1 MAYRFK
7 LQEPLAQEA
16 RRVALEQIDMAEEK
30 LASKDD
36 VAGAIHDAR
45 RCLKRLRAL
54 IRLVRP
60 ALGDGA
66 YRRETER
73 VAGAGR
79 LLAGARDVHVMRLTA
94 SKLESR
100 FGPLPDGAGKR
111 LQAMLTASAAA
122 IPSDTVKDGRA
133 QALKRLKQT
142 RKFFAGHALDGVS
155 VEALAEGLERCYRK
169 GRRAFREA
177 FRKPSD
183 ESFHAWRKSVQRHW
197 RHMQLIS
204 RAWPEALS
212 ARASEAKD
220 CRGCSAR
227 IMTCRSLRPCGAG
240 CAGSLTREDKRPS
253 TGFAGPV
260 RPRSGRVEPRG
271 TRLFAEPPRRGGG
284 SRPTGRRPAAL
295 PNASPRRPPP
305 TRKPATESRMRCR
318 KAATG

>member
-1 MAYRFK
+1 MA
-7 LQEPLAQEA
+7 
-16 RRVALEQIDMAEEK
+16 
-30 LASKDD
+30 
-36 VAGAIHDAR
+36 HDAR

-142 RKFFAGHALDGVS
+142 
-155 VEALAEGLERCYRK
+155 
-169 GRRAFREA
+169 
-177 FRKPSD
+177 
-183 ESFHAWRKSVQRHW
+183 
-197 RHMQLIS
+197 
-204 RAWPEALS
+204 
-212 ARASEAKD
+212 ASSLPAT
-220 CRGCSAR
+220 RSTA
-227 IMTCRSLRPCGAG
+227 CRS
-240 CAGSLTREDKRPS
+240 
-253 TGFAGPV
+253 
-260 RPRSGRVEPRG
+260 
-271 TRLFAEPPRRGGG
+271 RL
-284 SRPTGRRPAAL
+284 
-295 PNASPRRPPP
+295 
-305 TRKPATESRMRCR
+305 
-318 KAATG
+318 